1 MFHDVKTDHITI
13 TEELK
18 KTYTTS
24 FTPNLF
30 HSSQDQTTTLKH
42 KLQVL
47 TLLAS
52 KAVTVESISEQTN
65 FWMFGRASDDDI
77 VLDNLGVDQERMLK

>member
-24 FTPNLF
+24 FTPNLID
-30 HSSQDQTTTLKH
+30 SSRITTTTLKH
-42 KLQVL
+42 KIQVL
-47 TLLAS
+47 EFLND
-52 KAVTVESISEQTN
+52 KGVAVENISEQIN
-65 FWMFGRASDDDI
+65 I
-77 VLDNLGVDQERMLK
+77 